1 MAISSRKEGEM
12 WISKLKDEAEALQTD
27 LVAVGHMVSGVTHN
41 TIRYS
46 LDKTLEIIQEIEL
59 EMMLIDE

>member
-12 WISKLKDEAEALQTD
+12 WLSQLRNEAEALQMD
-27 LVAVGHMVSGVTHN
+27 LVAVGHMITDVTHN

>member
-1 MAISSRKEGEM
+1 MSISSRKEGEM
-12 WISKLKDEAEALQTD
+12 WISKLKDEAEALQID
-27 LVAVGHMVSGVTHN
+27 LVAVGHMISDVTHN